1 MYILSLITMIL
12 IVVVCAAATIV
23 SITSLVMYFI
33 EEYNNI
39 REKLND
45 IL

>member
-1 MYILSLITMIL
+1 MDIFLLITRIL
-12 IVVVCAAATIV
+12 IIIICVAATIV
-23 SITSLVMYFI
+23 SISSLIMYFI

-39 REKLND
+39 RERLND

>member
-1 MYILSLITMIL
+1 MNILLLIIMIL
-12 IVVVCAAATIV
+12 IAVIGMVAAII
-23 SITSLVMYFI
+23 SISSLIMYFI

>member
-1 MYILSLITMIL
+1 MDTPLLIIMIL
-12 IVVVCAAATIV
+12 IMVVCAAAAIV
-23 SITSLVMYFI
+23 SIFSLIMYFI

-39 REKLND
+39 KEKLND